1 MFELTAVAGKRL
13 DQFIADELPRYSRS
27 RIQDWIKQGLVLVD
41 GGARKASFVLR
52 GAEQVVVHPGHLPPL
67 NASPEDIPLDILYED
82 SGLVAI
88 NKPAGM
94 TVHKGAG
101 VHSGTLVN
109 ALLHRYQTL
118 STVSGDERPGI
129 VHRLDRYTS
138 GVLLVARNDEVHR
151 KLQEQF
157 ADRSIE
163 KRYIAL
169 VHGQMDA
176 DSGLINKPIRRS
188 MIVRFKMQAGE
199 EGRSALTEWRVR
211 QRFQAFTL
219 LDVRIGTGRTHQIRV
234 HLASTRHPVAGD
246 KVYGAPVHPSG
257 RFFLHAAQIT
267 FTNPTTAERQTIAA
281 PMPPELTT
289 WLAEL
294 TNSE

>member
-1 MFELTAVAGKRL
+1 MFELTSVAGKRL
-13 DQFIADELPRYSRS
+13 DQFVADELPRYSRS
-27 RIQDWIKQGLVLVD
+27 RIQDWIKQGFVLVD
-41 GGARKASFVLR
+41 GAARKASFVLR
-52 GAEQVVVHPGHLPPL
+52 GAEQIVVHPGHLPPL

-82 SGLVAI
+82 AGLVAI
-88 NKPAGM
+88 NKAAGM

-157 ADRSIE
+157 ADRTVE
-163 KRYIAL
+163 KRYVAL
-169 VHGQMDA
+169 VHGHMDA
-176 DSGLINKPIRRS
+176 DTGTINKAIRRS

-199 EGRSALTEWRVR
+199 EGRKALTEWRVR
-211 QRFQAFTL
+211 QKYESFTL

-246 KVYGAPVHPSG
+246 KIYGAPPHASG
-257 RFFLHAAQIT
+257 RFFLHAARIE
-267 FTNPTTAERQTIAA
+267 FTNPSTGERQTIEA
-281 PMPPELTT
+281 PMPPELTS

-294 TNSE
+294 A

>member
-1 MFELTAVAGKRL
+1 MFELTAVANIRL
-13 DQFIADELPRYSRS
+13 DQFVHGELPRYSRS
-27 RIQDWIKQGLVLVD
+27 RIQGWIEKGLVLVD
-41 GGARKASFVLR
+41 GSARKASFKLR
-52 GAEQVVVHPGHLPPL
+52 GGEQIVVHPGHLPPL
-67 NASPEDIPLDILYED
+67 NARPEDIPLDILYED
-82 SGLVAI
+82 TGLVAI

-157 ADRSIE
+157 GDRSVE

-169 VHGQMDA
+169 VHGAMDG
-176 DSGLINKPIRRS
+176 DSGVINKAIRRS

-199 EGRSALTEWRVR
+199 EGRTALTEWRVR
-211 QRFQAFTL
+211 QRYEGFTL

-234 HLASTRHPVAGD
+234 HMASTRHAVAGD
-246 KVYGAPVHPSG
+246 RVYGAPAHHSG
-257 RFFLHAAQIT
+257 RFFLHAAKIS
-267 FTNPTTAERQTIAA
+267 FMNPTTGERQTIEA
-281 PMPPELTT
+281 PMPPELIS

-294 TNSE
+294 S

>member
-1 MFELTAVAGKRL
+1 MFELTALAGKRL
-13 DQFIADELPRYSRS
+13 DQFVSDELPRYSRS
-27 RIQDWIKQGLVLVD
+27 RIQDWIKQDLVLVD
-41 GGARKASFVLR
+41 GLSRKASYTLR
-52 GAEQVVVHPGHLPPL
+52 GGELVVVHPGHLPPL

-82 SGLVAI
+82 AGMVAI
-88 NKPAGM
+88 NKQAGM

-176 DSGLINKPIRRS
+176 DSGLINKAIRRS

-199 EGRSALTEWRVR
+199 EGRTALTEWRVK
-211 QRFQAFTL
+211 QRYAAFTL

-234 HLASTRHPVAGD
+234 HLASVRHPVAGD
-246 KVYGAPVHPSG
+246 QVYGAPPHASG
-257 RFFLHAAQIT
+257 RFFLHAALIT
-267 FTNPTTAERQTIAA
+267 FTNPTTGERQTIPA
-281 PMPPELTT
+281 PLAPELTA

-294 TNSE
+294 A

>member
-1 MFELTAVAGKRL
+1 MYELTALANKRL
-13 DQFIADELPRYSRS
+13 DQFVADELPRYSRS

-41 GGARKASFVLR
+41 GTSRKASFTLR
-52 GAEQVVVHPGHLPPL
+52 GGERVVVHPGHLPPL
-67 NASPEDIPLDILYED
+67 NASAEDIPLDVLYED
-82 SGLVAI
+82 AGLVAI

-109 ALLHRYQTL
+109 ALLHRYQSL

-151 KLQEQF
+151 QLQEQF
-157 ADRSIE
+157 SNRTVE

-169 VHGQMDA
+169 VHGTMEGE
-176 DSGLINKPIRRS
+176 SGVINKAIRRS
-188 MIVRFKMQAGE
+188 MIVRFKMQATEG
-199 EGRSALTEWRVR
+199 EGRSAITEWRVR
-211 QRFQAFTL
+211 QRFANFTL
-219 LDVRIGTGRTHQIRV
+219 LDIRIGTGRTHQIRV
-234 HLASTRHPVAGD
+234 HLASTRHAVAGD
-246 KVYGAPVHPSG
+246 RVYGAPAHHSG
-257 RFFLHAAQIT
+257 RFFLHAARIS
-267 FTNPTTAERQTIAA
+267 FDNPTTGERQTVEA
-281 PMPPELTT
+281 PLPPELHN

-294 TNSE
+294 A

>member
-1 MFELTAVAGKRL
+1 MFELTALAGKRL
-13 DQFIADELPRYSRS
+13 DQFVSDELPRYSRS
-27 RIQDWIKQGLVLVD
+27 RIQDWIKQDLVLVD
-41 GGARKASFVLR
+41 GLSRKASYTLR
-52 GAEQVVVHPGHLPPL
+52 GGELIVVYPGHLPPL

-82 SGLVAI
+82 AGMVAI
-88 NKPAGM
+88 NKQAGM

-163 KRYIAL
+163 KHYIAL

-176 DSGLINKPIRRS
+176 DSGIINKAIRRS

-199 EGRSALTEWRVR
+199 EGRKALTEWRVR
-211 QRFQAFTL
+211 QRYTAFTL

-234 HLASTRHPVAGD
+234 HLASVRHPVAGD

-267 FTNPTTAERQTIAA
+267 FTNPGTGERQTIQA
-281 PMPPELTT
+281 PMAPELTA
-289 WLAEL
+289 WLTEL
-294 TNSE
+294 T

>member
-1 MFELTAVAGKRL
+1 MFELTALANQRL
-13 DQFIADELPRYSRS
+13 DQFVADELPRYSRS
-27 RIQDWIKQGLVLVD
+27 RIQGWIKEGLVLVD
-41 GGARKASFVLR
+41 GTARKASYTLR
-52 GAEQVVVHPGHLPPL
+52 GGERIVVHPGHLAPL
-67 NASPEDIPLDILYED
+67 NARAEDIPLDILYED
-82 SGLVAI
+82 AGMVAI

-101 VHSGTLVN
+101 IDSGTLVN

-157 ADRSIE
+157 SDRSIE

-169 VHGQMDA
+169 VHGHMDA
-176 DSGLINKPIRRS
+176 DSGVINKAIRRS

-199 EGRSALTEWRVR
+199 EGRTAITEWRVR
-211 QRFQAFTL
+211 QRFENFTL
-219 LDVRIGTGRTHQIRV
+219 LDIRIGTGRTHQIRV
-234 HLASTRHPVAGD
+234 HMASTRHPVAGD
-246 KVYGAPVHPSG
+246 RVYGAPAHPSG
-257 RFFLHAAQIT
+257 RFFLHAARIT
-267 FTNPTTAERQTIAA
+267 FTNPSTGERQTIEA
-281 PMPPELTT
+281 PMPPELLA
-289 WLAEL
+289 WLAEF
-294 TNSE
+294 N